1 MLPRVKFPSDTSRLR
16 RGISLLAFGAVAI
29 SAWALADSATGASD
43 VEIGAVLQRDYTGAL
58 GQRFGGEERE
68 LFFDLPVYS
77 NETVTT
83 STSANTA
90 LLFLDET
97 KIQVGE
103 NSKIVLDKFIYDPNT
118 QTGEVAINFSKGL
131 FRFVTGNMQ
140 NKDGFSLKTPSA
152 TLVIRGTVFL
162 EIGRAHV

>member
-1 MLPRVKFPSDTSRLR
+1 MLSTCHLYAAAR
-16 RGISLLAFGAVAI
+16 RAQRSLSLLAVGVAAVALSH
-29 SAWALADSATGASD
+29 SAAGAGD
-43 VEIGAVLQRDYTGAL
+43 VQIGAVLQRDYTGAL
-58 GQRFGGEERE
+58 GERFGGERRE

-83 STSANTA
+83 STSATTA
-90 LLFLDET
+90 LSFLDET

>member
-1 MLPRVKFPSDTSRLR
+1 MNPLCHFHAAARRAR
-16 RGISLLAFGAVAI
+16 RGSSLMAIGAVAV
-29 SAWALADSATGASD
+29 SAWALADSATGAGD

-103 NSKIVLDKFIYDPNT
+103 NSKIVLDKFIYDPN
-118 QTGEVAINFSKGL
+118 
-131 FRFVTGNMQ
+131 
-140 NKDGFSLKTPSA
+140 
-152 TLVIRGTVFL
+152 
-162 EIGRAHV
+162 